1 MPDEIKLPRA
11 EGYNSYSKTTFYKYA
26 DKKNYIFNV
35 VLKNNTL
42 ISNKT
47 FELINVFFVISC

>member
-11 EGYNSYSKTTFYKYA
+11 EGCNSYSKTTFYKYA
-26 DKKNYIFNV
+26 SKKNFIFYV

-42 ISNKT
+42 VSNKN
-47 FELINVFFVISC
+47 F